1 MRRRRQL
8 NTEQDL
14 MIHQWYIF
22 RHDCDSCKT
31 MKGIAQ
37 KTSENLLPTQLVFNG
52 VRFILEDR
60 EVAGSIWSLK

>member
-1 MRRRRQL
+1 
-8 NTEQDL
+8 
-14 MIHQWYIF
+14 
-22 RHDCDSCKT
+22 

-37 KTSENLLPTQLVFNG
+37 KTSENLLPMQLVFNG